1 MTEPLI
7 TDQIFIKKLT
17 EIILA
22 NLKNENFGVK
32 ELAYL
37 YGHSPS
43 TLNRR
48 LHSINQKTINQFIRE
63 VRLQKAL
70 ELLQNESL
78 TASEVAYKVG
88 FTSPEYFNTCF
99 HELFG
104 YPPGK
109 VKKNLALKAEENRHT
124 PANSNQELKRSYW
137 RIIALASSGI
147 LLIAVLVYLV
157 YPSDAGNPGIN
168 PEKSI
173 AVLHF
178 KNLSDS
184 DADKDYID
192 GVMDEIAIN
201 LSKIHDLRVVSRTS
215 VEQFRTTDRS
225 LREIAKKLNANY
237 IVEGSA
243 QKYSN
248 ILHLSV
254 RLIEASRDREIWGHS
269 YEQEISEPKDIF
281 KIQSQVAK
289 TIALELHANIT
300 LKEQELIEKVPT
312 ANLTAYG
319 LYMKAG
325 SYYKDYQHTHNLKA
339 YTGAVTFYKAALE
352 LDSTFAR
359 AYSDLAN
366 LYLRR
371 YFWETYFKKDFLD
384 SCFVL
389 ANIAL
394 HYDPQ
399 LAEAWQVIG
408 RCCFEKGDIEGALY
422 NYDKS
427 IEINPEHSDALAYK
441 GYLLT
446 SLVGDYVGGIDA
458 YQKSVRTGPPEYI
471 PDLLR
476 GLGQAYLDV
485 GFIDSAKSCYHQ
497 AFEFDGNKGLY
508 LYNLSDIEFC
518 LENFE
523 EAIRLGNE
531 ANDVDSIY
539 FPATSYFYGP
549 VEHNFEAYLQAKKLL
564 RSFEKSG
571 ILNLNQAHRIA
582 YAFWKMGKYD
592 EASIYFNQQIKNSLE
607 SIKLKRHMAEYKG
620 AYYDLA
626 ATYAFLGDRAKAFQ
640 YLNEFNK
647 KSFYPIYFLI
657 LVKHD
662 PLFNSIRKEEH
673 FQAILQNMQTKFQ
686 AEHERVKKWLEEQK
700 TLQLN

>member
-1 MTEPLI
+1 MAESI
-7 TDQIFIKKLT
+7 TADQIFLKKLT
-17 EIILA
+17 EIILS

-32 ELAYL
+32 DLAYL
-37 YGHSPS
+37 SGLSPS

-48 LHSINQKTINQFIRE
+48 LHSINNKRISQFVRE

-78 TASEVAYKVG
+78 TASEAAYKVG

-99 HELFG
+99 HEFFG

-109 VKKNLALKAEENRHT
+109 VKKTTVQKAEENISASGHT
-124 PANSNQELKRSYW
+124 KHELKRSQW
-137 RIIALASSGI
+137 RTIALVSSGI

-157 YPSDAGNPGIN
+157 YPSDTGKHGIN

-173 AVLHF
+173 AVLPF
-178 KNLSDS
+178 ENLGDNN
-184 DADKDYID
+184 ADQVDID
-192 GVMDEIAIN
+192 GVMEEIVIN
-201 LSKIHDLRVVSRTS
+201 LSKIHDLRVVSCIS
-215 VEQFRTTDRS
+215 VEQFRNADRS
-225 LREIAKKLNANY
+225 LREIAKKLNTNY

-248 ILHLSV
+248 MLHLSV
-254 RLIEASRDREIWGHS
+254 RLIEVSRDREIWGHS

-300 LKEQELIEKVPT
+300 LEEQELIEKVPT

-325 SYYKDYQHTHNLKA
+325 SYYKDYQHTRNLKA

-366 LYLRR
+366 VYLRR

-384 SCFVL
+384 SCLVL

-394 HYDPQ
+394 HYDPK

-408 RCCFEKGDIEGALY
+408 RCCFEKGDIDGALY

-427 IEINPEHSDALAYK
+427 IEINPEYSDALAYK

-446 SLVGDYVGGIDA
+446 SLVGDYIRGIDA
-458 YQKSVRTGPPEYI
+458 YRKSVRTGPPEYT

-485 GFIDSAKSCYHQ
+485 GFIDSAKSCYRK

-508 LYNLSDIEFC
+508 LFNLSDIEFC

-523 EAIRLGNE
+523 EALRIGNE
-531 ANDVDSIY
+531 AYKVDSAY
-539 FPATSYFYGP
+539 YPETAYFYGEIDH
-549 VEHNFEAYLQAKKLL
+549 VGEAFLQAKKLL
-564 RSFEKSG
+564 RKFEISG
-571 ILNLNQAHRIA
+571 KINLDEAHRIG
-582 YAFWKMGKYD
+582 YAFWRAGKYSD
-592 EASIYFNQQIKNSLE
+592 ARKFFDMQISYSRE
-607 SIKLKRHMAEYKG
+607 SIKLKRMISQYRLAH
-620 AYYDLA
+620 YDLA
-626 ATYAFLGDRAKAFQ
+626 GTYAFLGYRETAYQ
-640 YLNEFNK
+640 YLDEVDK
-647 KSFYPIYFLI
+647 KSFYPLWWVT
-657 LVKHD
+657 LAKHD
-662 PLFNSIRKEEH
+662 PLFNSLRNDEKFRK
-673 FQAILQNMQTKFQ
+673 ILQNMQTKFQ
-686 AEHERVKKWLEEQK
+686 AEHERVKKWLEDQK
-700 TLQLN
+700 TLQLK